1 MLGETHNNL
10 VLAPDLHIKTKN
22 NHAEVWKCFYN
33 SIFWQ
38 HVQIGSQ
45 LLKVTT
51 SYMCFQTFV
60 TQAVIISAT
69 IILWQLSPTSSNQ
82 WIWLE
87 ENLIHGKHVLYTRKQ
102 TRNAS
107 LILHDGRGSGV
118 AGLIEHSKT
127 SIMKTTN
134 GKSGIT
140 NPLFSTRSL
149 QHRLTTCN

>member
-10 VLAPDLHIKTKN
+10 VLAPDLHIKTNN

-45 LLKVTT
+45 LLKVPSTCV
-51 SYMCFQTFV
+51 SRHLWHKL
-60 TQAVIISAT
+60 IISAT

-87 ENLIHGKHVLYTRKQ
+87 ENLIHGKHILYTRKQ

>member
-51 SYMCFQTFV
+51 TCVSRHLWHKL
-60 TQAVIISAT
+60 IISAT

-118 AGLIEHSKT
+118 ARLIEHSET
-127 SIMKTTN
+127 AIMKTTN

-140 NPLFSTRSL
+140 NPLSSTRPL

>member
-10 VLAPDLHIKTKN
+10 VLAPDLRIKTNN

-45 LLKVTT
+45 LLKVATT
-51 SYMCFQTFV
+51 CVSRHCDTSCNYFSYYNIM
-60 TQAVIISAT
+60 AVIT
-69 IILWQLSPTSSNQ
+69 NQ
-82 WIWLE
+82 FKPV
-87 ENLIHGKHVLYTRKQ
+87 NLIGRKLNPWQTHLYTRKQ
-102 TRNAS
+102 TRN

-118 AGLIEHSKT
+118 VGLIEHSKT
-127 SIMKTTN
+127 LIMKTTN